1 MARADIPLWT
11 IVGVFLGMIS
21 AAIAGISFTPLG
33 AIAGGIIGYLLAK
46 QVKWKKI

>member
-1 MARADIPLWT
+1 MARIDKPLWT

-21 AAIAGISFTPLG
+21 AAIAGTSYLFLG

-46 QVKWKKI
+46 QVK